1 MLQCFRQNAFNSKN
15 IPDAGAGGE
24 GESRP
29 VEKR

>member
-1 MLQCFRQNAFNSKN
+1 MFSPKNAFNSKN
-15 IPDAGAGGE
+15 IPDAGAGGG